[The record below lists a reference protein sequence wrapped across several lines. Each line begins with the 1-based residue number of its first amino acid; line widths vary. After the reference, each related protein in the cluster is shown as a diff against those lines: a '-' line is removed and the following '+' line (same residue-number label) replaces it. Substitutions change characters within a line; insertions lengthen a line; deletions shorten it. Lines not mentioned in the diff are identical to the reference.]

1 MQAPSV
7 ASVEELTVFLRSKS
21 IEAAEKEL
29 VTVQEYAN
37 KNGYAQL
44 EYHAMG
50 ASCGPI
56 DVVYGVYV
64 YLDQLIDS

>member
-1 MQAPSV
+1 M

-44 EYHAMG
+44 EYKWGILWRRPSMR
-50 ASCGPI
+50 I
-56 DVVYGVYV
+56 TQRDIR
-64 YLDQLIDS
+64 LDQLH